1 MLRQSPLSLVSSFLQ
16 QLRQL
21 LLLIATSSFKK
32 ILLLNQR
39 SVNSFHKIG
48 IFLKQSFPNEK
59 NAVLLILKKVE
70 QVFKNESC

>member
-48 IFLKQSFPNEK
+48 IFLKQSFANEK